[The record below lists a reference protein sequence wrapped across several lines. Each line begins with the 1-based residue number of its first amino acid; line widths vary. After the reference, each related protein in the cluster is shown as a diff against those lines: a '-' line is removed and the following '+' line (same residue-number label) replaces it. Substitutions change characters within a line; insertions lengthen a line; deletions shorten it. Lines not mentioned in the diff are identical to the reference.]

1 MMRDHRLP
9 FHLGVEVG
17 VVVVVVVSAFGP
29 RVWRRRGGYAV
40 ESRGCG
46 VQRCGWAASETREA

>member
-1 MMRDHRLP
+1 MCDHRLP

-17 VVVVVVVSAFGP
+17 GVVVVVSAFGP
-29 RVWRRRGGYAV
+29 RVWRSRGGYAV

-46 VQRCGWAASETREA
+46 VQRYGWAASETREA